1 MFLNFSRELQS
12 LGIND
17 IERARAL
24 DVSTKTIERYRAAD
38 LPDPLV
44 KLLRAPQLLR
54 ALAQDAETMLA
65 NTDTNVGIPLD
76 ADKFV

>member
-12 LGIND
+12 LGVND

-38 LPDPLV
+38 LPDPIL

-54 ALAQDAETMLA
+54 ALAEDAETLLV
-65 NTDTNVGIPLD
+65 DSDKIVGI
-76 ADKFV
+76 AS